1 MAAVA
6 VVAVAGT
13 LTVVDDG
20 VVVAPCSCCDC
31 WGHCSFLCTVN
42 VVASDA
48 AVDIVAVVAS
58 VRDVAVVTGM
68 SVVVSVVVH
77 AAY

>member
-1 MAAVA
+1 M
-6 VVAVAGT
+6 
-13 LTVVDDG
+13 
-20 VVVAPCSCCDC
+20 
-31 WGHCSFLCTVN
+31 H

-58 VRDVAVVTGM
+58 VRDVPVVAGMAVV
-68 SVVVSVVVH
+68 VCVVVH